1 MENKNEKADEITKAA
16 EVEETKDAT
25 QTEVDNEQAF
35 IDKLNQDLEE
45 QRKKADEYY
54 ESLRRNMAEFDN
66 FKKRIAKEK
75 DNMYLSVVSEV
86 IGAILPVVDNFEKAV
101 EAESKDEKYKEGI
114 ELIYKDLMAMLK
126 KYNVEPIEDM
136 GHTFDPEYHEAVMS
150 VTDETKGEK
159 EIVEVFR
166 RGYKLGD
173 KVVRHSLVKVAN

>member
-1 MENKNEKADEITKAA
+1 MDSKNIKEEVVNDAEEIDT
-16 EVEETKDAT
+16 VQVETK
-25 QTEVDNEQAF
+25 EEQAF
-35 IDKLNQDLEE
+35 IDKLNEELEE

-66 FKKRIAKEK
+66 FKKRIAKER

-86 IGAILPVVDNFEKAV
+86 IGALLPVVDNFEKAV
-101 EAESKDEKYKEGI
+101 EAESKDAEYKEGI

-126 KYNVEPIEDM
+126 KYNVEPILDM
-136 GHTFDPEYHEAVMS
+136 GQTFDPEYHEAVMS

>member
-1 MENKNEKADEITKAA
+1 MDSKNIKDEAVND
-16 EVEETKDAT
+16 VEENIDPVQVETK
-25 QTEVDNEQAF
+25 EEQAF
-35 IDKLNQDLEE
+35 IDKLNEELEE

-66 FKKRIAKEK
+66 FKKRIAKER

-86 IGAILPVVDNFEKAV
+86 IGALLPVVDNFEKAV
-101 EAESKDEKYKEGI
+101 EAESKDAEYKEGV

-136 GHTFDPEYHEAVMS
+136 GCTFDPEYHEAVMS